1 MSSDPAAAPEPG
13 RSPSRRAPTLEES
26 RALAHPV
33 RLRII
38 RELYDGPLT
47 NNELA
52 QRLGRGKATVL
63 HHVRALLDTGFVEAL
78 PPRPGPR
85 GSREQPYRG
94 TGKSWTLAM
103 ELGAEPDAGADATLT
118 AVLEELRSA
127 DDRLM
132 ESRAVLRLDETEL
145 DDLRGQLQSILDDF
159 AAREPTPGGRKV
171 GIYLN
176 LYEPGTA
183 TSPGADGPPER

>member
-1 MSSDPAAAPEPG
+1 MSSETAAVPG
-13 RSPSRRAPTLEES
+13 SGTTTPRRAPTLEES

-47 NNELA
+47 NNQLA

-63 HHVRALLDTGFVEAL
+63 HHVRVLLDTGFVAAL

-103 ELGAEPDAGADATLT
+103 ELGPEPDAGVDAMLA

-127 DDRLM
+127 GDRLM

-145 DDLRGQLQSILDDF
+145 DDLRDQLQSILDNF

-171 GIYLN
+171 GVYLN
-176 LYEPGTA
+176 LYEPGTT
-183 TSPGADGPPER
+183 TSPVADDPPEG

>member
-1 MSSDPAAAPEPG
+1 MSSESAATPG
-13 RSPSRRAPTLEES
+13 TTTPRRPPTLEES

-103 ELGAEPDAGADATLT
+103 ELGPEPDAGVDATLA

-127 DDRLM
+127 GDRLM

-145 DDLRGQLQSILDDF
+145 NDLRDQLQSILDNF
-159 AAREPTPGGRKV
+159 AAREPTPGGRTV
-171 GIYLN
+171 GVYLN
-176 LYEPGTA
+176 LYEPGTT
-183 TSPGADGPPER
+183 TSPLAADPPEG

>member
-1 MSSDPAAAPEPG
+1 MSSETAAAPGP
-13 RSPSRRAPTLEES
+13 RTATPRRAPTLEES

-52 QRLGRGKATVL
+52 HRLGRGKATVL
-63 HHVRALLDTGFVEAL
+63 HHVRALLESGFVEAL

-103 ELGAEPDAGADATLT
+103 ELGPEPGAGMDATLV

-127 DDRLM
+127 GDRLL
-132 ESRAVLRLDETEL
+132 ECRAVLRLDETEV
-145 DDLRGQLQSILDDF
+145 DDLRHRLQSILDDF
-159 AAREPTPGGRKV
+159 AARRPTPGGRKV
-171 GIYLN
+171 GVYLN
-176 LYEPGTA
+176 LYEPGTT
-183 TSPGADGPPER
+183 TSPLAADPPEG

>member
-1 MSSDPAAAPEPG
+1 MSSESAAGPVPG
-13 RSPSRRAPTLEES
+13 RPTPRRAPTLEES

-33 RLRII
+33 RLRVI

-63 HHVRALLDTGFVEAL
+63 HHVRVLLDTGFVEAL
-78 PPRPGPR
+78 PSRPGPR

-103 ELGAEPDAGADATLT
+103 ELGPEPDAGVDATLA

-127 DDRLM
+127 GDRLM
-132 ESRAVLRLDETEL
+132 ESRAVLRLDEAEL
-145 DDLRGQLQSILDDF
+145 DDLRDQLQGILDNF

-171 GIYLN
+171 GVYLN
-176 LYEPGTA
+176 LYEPGTT
-183 TSPGADGPPER
+183 TSPGPDDPLEG

>member
-1 MSSDPAAAPEPG
+1 MNHEPAAPEP
-13 RSPSRRAPTLEES
+13 RPATRRAPTLEES

-38 RELYDGPLT
+38 RELQDGPLT

-63 HHVRALLDTGFVEAL
+63 HHVRALLDTGFVAAL

-94 TGKSWTLAM
+94 TGKSWTLAL
-103 ELGAEPDAGADATLT
+103 ELGPDPGAAEGAMLA
-118 AVLEELRSA
+118 AFLEEVRSA

-132 ESRAVLRLDETEL
+132 QSRAVLRLAETEL
-145 DDLRGQLQSILDDF
+145 DELRNRLQGVLDDF
-159 AAREPTPGGRKV
+159 AARPPTPGGRKV
-171 GIYLN
+171 AVYLN
-176 LYEPGTA
+176 LYQ
-183 TSPGADGPPER
+183 PGAATTPPAGDPVER

>member
-1 MSSDPAAAPEPG
+1 MSSETAAIPRARATTP
-13 RSPSRRAPTLEES
+13 RRAPTLEES

-33 RLRII
+33 RLRVI

-63 HHVRALLDTGFVEAL
+63 HHVRVLLDTGFIEAL

-103 ELGAEPDAGADATLT
+103 ELGPEPDSRVDATLT

-127 DDRLM
+127 GDRLM

-145 DDLRGQLQSILDDF
+145 DDLREQLQSILDDF
-159 AAREPTPGGRKV
+159 AAREPTTGGRKV

-176 LYEPGTA
+176 LYEPGTT
-183 TSPGADGPPER
+183 TSPAAEDPPEG

>member
-1 MSSDPAAAPEPG
+1 
-13 RSPSRRAPTLEES
+13 
-26 RALAHPV
+26 V

-63 HHVRALLDTGFVEAL
+63 HHVRVLLDTGFVEAL
-78 PPRPGPR
+78 RPRPGPR

-103 ELGAEPDAGADATLT
+103 ELGPEPDAGVDATLA
-118 AVLEELRSA
+118 AVLEELSSA
-127 DDRLM
+127 GDRLM
-132 ESRAVLRLDETEL
+132 ESRAVLRLDETQL
-145 DDLRGQLQSILDDF
+145 NDLRDQLQSILDSF

-171 GIYLN
+171 GVYVN
-176 LYEPGTA
+176 LYEPGTT
-183 TSPGADGPPER
+183 TSPVAADPPEG